1 MENNMKKNIL
11 KNVIKSLII
20 LILLAI
26 LGTLICIT
34 FKDKLFPKKIIYPD
48 LGVKINGTNYDH
60 AITEIDLSN
69 IESNGD
75 LIYSL
80 GKISKFP
87 GLQKVKI
94 KNKKLTP
101 DMQLYLE
108 KTYPNISFEWEI
120 KILNKR
126 ISNTAKK
133 LDFSNYKIKDLKA
146 FKKSLSLFHKLKYL
160 DMSDCNLSNETL
172 AGLRKEFPKTKVVW
186 RIYLGKW
193 SLKTD
198 DVAFSV
204 LITDFS
210 HRRMRSS
217 DIQVLKYCTD
227 LQALDLGHQ
236 AITDISVI
244 GKYLPNLRILILAD
258 NRIRDISPIAKLKH
272 LHYLELFMN
281 NISDISPLTKCDELV
296 DLNIAHI
303 PALHDFSPII
313 RHKLPILE
321 RLCVQ
326 NSGGTSRYL
335 SSIFKT
341 YPKVRIVYKGY
352 GSTHSGWRSHPR
364 YFAMINM
371 FHKRNYISKEFSKYD
386 TIDK

>member
-1 MENNMKKNIL
+1 MKKKI
-11 KNVIKSLII
+11 IKIVVKSFIII
-20 LILLAI
+20 LLLSIIAI
-26 LGTLICIT
+26 LFYIN
-34 FKDKLFPKKIIYPD
+34 FKDKLIPKPSD
-48 LGVKINGTNYDH
+48 TSNLGVKIGEKNYNL
-60 AITEIDLSN
+60 AIEEIDLTDIGN
-69 IESNGD
+69 NGD
-75 LIYSL
+75 LIYAL
-80 GKISKFP
+80 GRISKFP
-87 GLQKVKI
+87 GLKKVII
-94 KNKKLTP
+94 KKKKFSVN
-101 DMQLYLE
+101 MQLDLE
-108 KTYPNISFEWEI
+108 KDYPNIEFEWNVRV
-120 KILNKR
+120 LNKKV
-126 ISNTAKK
+126 SNKVKK
-133 LDFSNYKIKDLKA
+133 LDLSNCKVTDLKS
-146 FKKSLSLFHKLKYL
+146 FKKSLKLLHKLKYL
-160 DMSDCNLSNETL
+160 DMSDCNLSNGQL
-172 AGLRKEFPKTKVVW
+172 AQLRKEFPKVKVVW

-198 DVAFSV
+198 SVAFSV
-204 LITDFS
+204 LIADFS
-210 HRRMRSS
+210 HRRMTSA

-281 NISDISPLTKCDELV
+281 NISDIRPLTKCDELV
-296 DLNIAHI
+296 DLNLAHI

-313 RHKLPILE
+313 NHKLPILE

-335 SSIFKT
+335 GAIFRT

-371 FHKRNYISKEFSKYD
+371 FYKRNYISKQFSKYD
-386 TIDK
+386 GK